1 MGTGAF
7 TLCRYSCRGKRLLE
21 STTGRLRRAAEPSTA
36 VDHPAEHTLSGVLST
51 RSCTDPATL
60 ERGASRLRHPDQC
73 SVTGRLE
80 PSLDRPYRPQGASH
94 RSRRPW
100 AGHAGFNLG
109 CYSYLGRFTTLYP
122 VRLEAQNT
130 LNDSIKTIKE
140 HLRKIPNKG
149 VGYGAVM
156 GCEPSVLPNISFN
169 Y

>member
-60 ERGASRLRHPDQC
+60 ERGASRLLHPDQC

-94 RSRRPW
+94 RSR
-100 AGHAGFNLG
+100 GHGRDMLDSTLDVTHTLG
-109 CYSYLGRFTTLYP
+109 WFTTLYP

-156 GCEPSVLPNISFN
+156 GCE
-169 Y
+169 

>member
-1 MGTGAF
+1 MI
-7 TLCRYSCRGKRLLE
+7 C
-21 STTGRLRRAAEPSTA
+21 
-36 VDHPAEHTLSGVLST
+36 
-51 RSCTDPATL
+51 
-60 ERGASRLRHPDQC
+60 
-73 SVTGRLE
+73 TGRLE

-109 CYSYLGRFTTLYP
+109 CYSYPRLVTTLYP

-169 Y
+169 YLGQLGLESQGPDAWTISFEASGTAMPPENALWYDLNLFGSVRAGQLEFTVSGRLK

>member
-21 STTGRLRRAAEPSTA
+21 STTSRLRRAAEPSTA
-36 VDHPAEHTLSGVLST
+36 VGHPAEHTLSGILST

-60 ERGASRLRHPDQC
+60 ERGASRLLHPDQR

-109 CYSYLGRFTTLYP
+109 CYSYPRLVYDTLSCP
-122 VRLEAQNT
+122 LR
-130 LNDSIKTIKE
+130 SPE
-140 HLRKIPNKG
+140 HLERSEEHTSELQSPDHL
-149 VGYGAVM
+149 V
-156 GCEPSVLPNISFN
+156 CRLLLE
-169 Y
+169 